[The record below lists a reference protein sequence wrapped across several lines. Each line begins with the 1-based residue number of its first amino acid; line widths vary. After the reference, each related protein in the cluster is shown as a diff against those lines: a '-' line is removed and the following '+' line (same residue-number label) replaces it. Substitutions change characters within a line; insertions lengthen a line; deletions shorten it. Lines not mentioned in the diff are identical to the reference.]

1 MNIYHQA
8 LIDHYK
14 HSPHKKLLSACC
26 FASAQYNPSC
36 GDRVSFQG
44 VVENGLIKDL
54 AFQGS
59 GCVIS
64 QATASLLCAHFIGK
78 TLSAIDSFSTDD
90 LLQLIGITLGPHRLR
105 CALIAREAL
114 QQGAHSY
121 RAEQQSC

>member
-14 HSPHKKLLSACC
+14 YSPHKKLLDAAD

-36 GDRVSFQG
+36 GDRVAFQG
-44 VVENGLIKDL
+44 VMDNEQIKDL

-64 QATASLLCAHFIGK
+64 QATASMLCGQFIGK
-78 TLSAIDSFSTDD
+78 PLSAIQSFSTDD
-90 LLQLIGITLGPHRLR
+90 LLGLIGITLGPHRLR
-105 CALIAREAL
+105 CALIALEAL
-114 QQGAHSY
+114 QQGVSSY
-121 RAEQQSC
+121 NAEKESC